1 MMWIIAVE
9 QWPGQC
15 LYRPPPPRYQFFLQL
30 KLDLL
35 SGKLECPYAT
45 SVELAAASL
54 QCQSQQHALFYCCIV
69 AFSAAVM

>member
-1 MMWIIAVE
+1 MVHIMLSLTE
-9 QWPGQC
+9 
-15 LYRPPPPRYQFFLQL
+15 LFPPRYQFFLQL

-54 QCQSQQHALFYCCIV
+54 QC
-69 AFSAAVM
+69 